1 MDKQYIIEQLI
12 NIGVF
17 KKGNRQL
24 WELNVSEL
32 TLLLK
37 ENDLQNKGET

>member
-1 MDKQYIIEQLI
+1 MDKQCIIERLI

>member
-1 MDKQYIIEQLI
+1 MDKQCIIEQLI
-12 NIGVF
+12 NIGIF

-37 ENDLQNKGET
+37 EKDIQNKGET

>member
-1 MDKQYIIEQLI
+1 MDKQCIIERLI

-24 WELNVSEL
+24 WELNVPEL
-32 TLLLK
+32 MLLLN
-37 ENDLQNKGET
+37 ENDPENKGET